1 MTKADL
7 INAVAKSASITK
19 KQAHEAVGSTFEA
32 IVKALSKGEKVQL
45 VGFGTFEV
53 RKRAPRKGRN
63 PQDPTKV
70 INIPGKKVP
79 AFRPGKTLKEKVR

>member
-7 INAVAKSASITK
+7 INAVAKSAGITK
-19 KQAHEAVGSTFEA
+19 KQAHEAVGSTFGA
-32 IVKALSKGEKVQL
+32 IVKSLADGEKVQL

-53 RKRAPRKGRN
+53 RNRAPRKGRN

-79 AFRPGKTLKEKVR
+79 AFRLGKAPKDKVR